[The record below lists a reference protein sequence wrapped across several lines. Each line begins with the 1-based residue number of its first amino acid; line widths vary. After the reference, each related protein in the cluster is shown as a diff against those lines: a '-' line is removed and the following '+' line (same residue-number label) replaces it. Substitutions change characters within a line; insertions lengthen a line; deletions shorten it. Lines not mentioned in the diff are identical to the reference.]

1 MQPAHILRFVNVAIA
16 YVFNARI
23 RHLSRWYG
31 IAAADSAWI
40 NHAREANK
48 FGTLINGDLFFT
60 HHMQVAVDQYLVN
73 RLVNVPLKVL
83 LALAPPFPL
92 NVLPPEASTS
102 ARALPNTPANS
113 AAQYQSQN

>member
-1 MQPAHILRFVNVAIA
+1 MRFVNVAIA

-48 FGTLINGDLFFT
+48 FGTLINGNLFFT

-73 RLVNVPLKVL
+73 RHRQRAAKGIAGIGPALSVERVTTCTAPIL
-83 LALAPPFPL
+83 LDD
-92 NVLPPEASTS
+92 EME
-102 ARALPNTPANS
+102 
-113 AAQYQSQN
+113 

>member
-1 MQPAHILRFVNVAIA
+1 MRFVNVAIA

-23 RHLSRWYG
+23 RHLSRRYG

-48 FGTLINGDLFFT
+48 FGTLINGNLFFT

-73 RLVNVPLKVL
+73 RHRQRAAKGIAGIGPALSVERVTTGPAPIL
-83 LALAPPFPL
+83 LDD
-92 NVLPPEASTS
+92 EME
-102 ARALPNTPANS
+102 
-113 AAQYQSQN
+113 